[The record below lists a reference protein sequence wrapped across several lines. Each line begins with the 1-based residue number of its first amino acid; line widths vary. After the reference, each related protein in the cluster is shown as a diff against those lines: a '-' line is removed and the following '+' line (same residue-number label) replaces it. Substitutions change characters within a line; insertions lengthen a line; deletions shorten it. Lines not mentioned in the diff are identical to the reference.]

1 VSAEHVAAG
10 DDLEWAV
17 ALAFAAEHP
26 EEAARLLEQGDPAE
40 LAAVLARLPPEVAA
54 DVYGALGPSPAAAVA
69 AALDERVLGAIVEAM
84 PMDVAAATLRRVG
97 ADRAGGVL
105 ARVSAERRARLS
117 ALLSFREDSAG
128 ALADPL
134 VLTLRDDT
142 TVAEAQLQ
150 LRGSQ
155 HHLFFYVY
163 VVAGD
168 GRIVGTLALPEL
180 MEAQPSEALGS
191 VMRRDLVALDASTDR
206 ATLAAHP
213 AWRDFDALPVV
224 DAGGRLIGAIRHKTI
239 RQLGS
244 DPGRPMM
251 NTIVSL
257 SELYWV
263 GLSGILASFAPPR
276 AVGEDAVHG

>member
-1 VSAEHVAAG
+1 MAAEHVAAAG
-10 DDLEWAV
+10 DLEWAV

-26 EEAARLLEQGDPAE
+26 EETARLLEQGDPVD
-40 LAAVLARLPPEVAA
+40 LAAVLARLPTAVAA
-54 DVYGALGPSPAAAVA
+54 EVYGALNPSPAAAVA
-69 AALDERVLGAIVEAM
+69 VALDERVLAAIVEAL
-84 PMDVAAATLRRVG
+84 PMDVAAVTLRRVG
-97 ADRAGGVL
+97 ADRAGPVL
-105 ARVSAERRARLS
+105 ASVSAERRARLS
-117 ALLSFREDSAG
+117 SLLSFPEDSAG

-134 VLTLRDDT
+134 VLALRDDT

-155 HHLFFYVY
+155 HHLFYYVY
-163 VVAGD
+163 VVARD
-168 GRIVGTLALPEL
+168 GRLAGTLALPEL
-180 MEAQPSEALGS
+180 MEARPSDALGS

-224 DAGGRLIGAIRHKTI
+224 DTDGRLIGAIRHKTI

-244 DPGRPMM
+244 DPGRPVMA
-251 NTIVSL
+251 TIVGL

-263 GLSGILASFAPPR
+263 GLSGILASLAPPR
-276 AVGEDAVHG
+276 AVGEEAVHG